1 MRPVSRGVAV
11 GMPYIWSSVAASTV
25 ACAVLEPRPLN
36 IGSRLKTGLLT
47 AFLSVGRRRPAEPPS
62 CWGPL
67 YGSGRSLR
75 GALSGQVGPARGGC
89 AKSSRADNASDELA
103 VPRPVLLLFESSP
116 RAGAPGKARTCTGPG
131 LSRLPLPVGLRGR
144 AAHPARR
151 RSPERRAQD
160 SVEAFFA
167 GALFAGAFVAG
178 AFFAAVFFAAAFFA
192 GFSVAPTALAGASE
206 AG

>member
-75 GALSGQVGPARGGC
+75 GALSGQVGPARGG
-89 AKSSRADNASDELA
+89 ARGPPALTTPRTSSQ
-103 VPRPVLLLFESSP
+103 F
-116 RAGAPGKARTCTGPG
+116 PG
-131 LSRLPLPVGLRGR
+131 LSYSFSRARHEPVPPAGLEPALGR
-144 AAHPARR
+144 
-151 RSPERRAQD
+151 
-160 SVEAFFA
+160 V
-167 GALFAGAFVAG
+167 
-178 AFFAAVFFAAAFFA
+178 
-192 GFSVAPTALAGASE
+192 
-206 AG
+206 